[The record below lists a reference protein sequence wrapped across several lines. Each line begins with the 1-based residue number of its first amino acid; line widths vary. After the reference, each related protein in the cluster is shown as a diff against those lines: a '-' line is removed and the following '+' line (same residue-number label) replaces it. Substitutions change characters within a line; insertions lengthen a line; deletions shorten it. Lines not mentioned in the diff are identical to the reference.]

1 MGNNNPDVY
10 DEIFAIGTSILS
22 YCNQRDMD
30 IANHGYDIEIR
41 KQERKRE
48 KQELKAKIKALKI
61 QKELK
66 EAELQYLTTLT
77 KCIEAETLKYY
88 EVIQQISVAN
98 SNYFQRRLE
107 EITEDIFS
115 TKSEMLATKS
125 QDIFCLKVNEINELR
140 KERKSIDDKFLEIQN
155 NLIKK
160 MQFAKIDG
168 LTRTLEEKDDEV
180 VEDAEWEI
188 KNEEE
193 NIND

>member
-10 DEIFAIGTSILS
+10 DEIISIGSSVLS
-22 YCNQRDMD
+22 YCNQRYKD
-30 IANHGYDIEIR
+30 IANQSYDIEIR

-61 QKELK
+61 QKELR
-66 EAELQYLTTLT
+66 EAELQYLTTLA

-88 EVIQQISVAN
+88 EVIQQISIAN
-98 SNYFQRRLE
+98 SNYFQRRLD

-115 TKSEMLATKS
+115 TKSEMSATKS
-125 QDIFCLKVNEINELR
+125 QEIFCLKVNETNELR
-140 KERKSIDDKFLEIQN
+140 KERKAIDDNFLEIQN

-168 LTRTLEEKDDEV
+168 LTRILEEKDDE

-193 NIND
+193 NMND

>member
-10 DEIFAIGTSILS
+10 DEIISIGSSVLS
-22 YCNQRDMD
+22 YCNQRDKD
-30 IANHGYDIEIR
+30 IANQSYDIEIR

-61 QKELK
+61 QKELR
-66 EAELQYLTTLT
+66 EAELQYLTTLA

-88 EVIQQISVAN
+88 EVIQQISIAN
-98 SNYFQRRLE
+98 SNYFQRRLD

-115 TKSEMLATKS
+115 TKSEMSATKS
-125 QDIFCLKVNEINELR
+125 QEIFCLKVNETNELR
-140 KERKSIDDKFLEIQN
+140 KERKAIDDKFLEIQN

-168 LTRTLEEKDDEV
+168 LTRILEEKDDE

-193 NIND
+193 NMND